1 MNNSMSDS
9 SNKKAELSDWLAYHK
24 SLIND
29 IQFAKNQQWRLA
41 YYTVLLLAAVFGLS
55 KSAC

>member
-1 MNNSMSDS
+1 MSDS

-29 IQFAKNQQWRLA
+29 VQFAKNQQWLRRPGSPD
-41 YYTVLLLAAVFGLS
+41 TSLLIIWSRIAPPAR
-55 KSAC
+55 K